1 MTEPHTG
8 MDIVRAIQSGWAQ
21 LVAIGT
27 LIAWLSVLNYRVK
40 DNSKRLDRHDA
51 RLTAFETAQ
60 QQQDVRLARIEEAI
74 SGMKLTLDRT
84 YAQVSELGRVQHWND
99 RTLPPR

>member
-8 MDIVRAIQSGWAQ
+8 ADLIRAIQSGWPQ
-21 LVAIGT
+21 IIAIGS

-40 DNSKRLDRHDA
+40 DNSKRLDRHEA
-51 RLTAFETAQ
+51 RLTSFETAQ

-74 SGMKLTLDRT
+74 SGVKLTLDRI
-84 YAQVSELGRVQHWND
+84 YAQVSEQGRIAHWND
-99 RTLPPR
+99 KTSPPR

>member
-1 MTEPHTG
+1 MTEQQVG
-8 MDIVRAIQSGWAQ
+8 ADLVRAIQSGWPQITAI
-21 LVAIGT
+21 VAIIWWARMID
-27 LIAWLSVLNYRVK
+27 LRNK
-40 DNSKRLDRHDA
+40 DHSARLDRHEA

-84 YAQVSELGRVQHWND
+84 YAQVSELGRVQHFTE
-99 RTLPPR
+99 RTIPPR